1 MLGDARL
8 SAAAPARRA
17 AGYPVSR
24 LLALPYPVRN
34 LARRWRGL
42 VGMMLG
48 VGISLSLVMTM
59 QAMSKANVDLYTYD
73 FLRSGA
79 EPPVVLF
86 SASTELEAR
95 ARELGAVDWIAKP
108 FDPEALFE
116 KIERATERGIAH
128 GSPSSPP

>member
-1 MLGDARL
+1 MKRILVVDDDDDIVFSLTLLLEEHYEVTAARNGAEALRMVKSSSFDAVL
-8 SAAAPARRA
+8 LDLLMPVLDGAGFMRA
-17 AGYPVSR
+17 
-24 LLALPYPVRN
+24 
-34 LARRWRGL
+34 
-42 VGMMLG
+42 
-48 VGISLSLVMTM
+48 
-59 QAMSKANVDLYTYD
+59 